1 MSQAVPNLCLNLVPG
16 GIVMTH
22 SNEKTVGELVAENPA
37 SARVFEKYGI
47 DYCCA
52 GKRSLDDVC
61 RERGVARTALLEE
74 LSQTGPQ
81 PLPGA
86 RDWQNASLRDLIEHI
101 VSYHHAYLKSELPR
115 ISDLFGRV
123 MRAHSEREPVL
134 IEVSEIFAILK
145 EELDAHLMKEE
156 MILFPTIGKLEAG
169 GSAGAP
175 CSIEHPIARME
186 YEHESAG
193 RALAQMRHLTRDY
206 YIPDEACS
214 TYRALFATLVE
225 LESNLHEHIH
235 LENNILFPH
244 AINLQTR

>member
-1 MSQAVPNLCLNLVPG
+1 
-16 GIVMTH
+16 MTH
-22 SNEKTVGELVAENPA
+22 SNEKTVGELVVENPA

-81 PLPGA
+81 PLPDA
-86 RDWQNASLRDLIEHI
+86 RDWRNASLRDLIEHI
-101 VSYHHAYLKSELPR
+101 VSHHHAYLKSELPR

-123 MRAHSEREPVL
+123 VRAHSEREPVL
-134 IEVSEIFAILK
+134 IEVSEIFGILK

-156 MILFPTIGKLEAG
+156 MILFPTILRLEAG
-169 GSAGAP
+169 AGSGAP

-206 YIPDEACS
+206 YLPDEACN

-225 LESNLHEHIH
+225 LESDLHDHIH

-244 AINLQTR
+244 AVNLQTS